1 MNKHKGFTIVE
12 LIVVIVVIAIL
23 ATIAV
28 VSYGFVRGDADDAKI
43 RAVVKAVGDAVVLR
57 ESREGTIPSRRVTFG
72 GGGATSDNI
81 NKMAKEGKYLRQD
94 FCNGLR
100 GKGWNVSGTT
110 NNCDEIF
117 RWNECK
123 DGGIAVYAG
132 LNNPTQ
138 QDIEHADK
146 VKEACGHKPGTPHN
160 QLTPPGFRADDVY
173 TYAQRF

>member
-28 VSYGFVRGDADDAKI
+28 ASYGFMRGDADDAKI
-43 RAVVKAVGDAVVLR
+43 RAVVKTVGDAIQLR
-57 ESREGTIPSRRVTFG
+57 EAREGSIPYYRETFG
-72 GGGATSDNI
+72 KNGEDADNV
-81 NKMAKEGKYLRQD
+81 NKMAKDGKYLKQD

-123 DGGIAVYAG
+123 AGGIVVYAG
-132 LNNPTQ
+132 LNNPTA
-138 QDIEHADK
+138 QDIQHANK
-146 VKEACGHKPGTPHN
+146 VKQECGHEPGTEYYN
-160 QLTPPGFRADDVY
+160 LYPPGFRADADY